1 MSSLKSFSDDVLF
14 SINDFALSNYL
25 VLYFGKNSKIKNL
38 TNKIMDQQFVEYNVK
53 MLSLANFLPL
63 QSSEDNSGFVFDESN
78 IKNKSKI
85 DDFIRQINKKGLDID
100 IMYSGFHFFVGDCVA
115 PPSSHEILKE

>member
-1 MSSLKSFSDDVLF
+1 M
-14 SINDFALSNYL
+14 
-25 VLYFGKNSKIKNL
+25 
-38 TNKIMDQQFVEYNVK
+38 
-53 MLSLANFLPL
+53 
-63 QSSEDNSGFVFDESN
+63 FDESN

>member
-53 MLSLANFLPL
+53 MLSLSNFIPL
-63 QSSEDNSGFVFDESN
+63 QSS
-78 IKNKSKI
+78 
-85 DDFIRQINKKGLDID
+85 
-100 IMYSGFHFFVGDCVA
+100 
-115 PPSSHEILKE
+115 